1 MSRRV
6 IEGRQHQGVDERVAY
21 SIDTSTWGGSP
32 TSPSVTVRTINLDD
46 TFTDV
51 TATVMPTN
59 SPSVAGDVIT
69 LSLLRNLTAGVR
81 YRVEVQFTS
90 GGNLYEPFFVVLGEA

>member
-1 MSRRV
+1 M
-6 IEGRQHQGVDERVAY
+6 EGTQRQGADERVAY
-21 SIDTSTWGGSP
+21 SIDTSTWGGTP
-32 TSPSVTVRTINLDD
+32 TNVTATVKTINLDD

-59 SPSVAGDVIT
+59 SPSVAGDIIT
-69 LSLLRNLTAGVR
+69 LSLLRGLTAGVR

-90 GGNLYEPFFVVLGEA
+90 GGNLYEPYFVVLGEA